1 MIEDIKEESLIGVDV
16 PEEIKKEECLSLKC
30 CAILGDGPA
39 DKISAYLSN
48 VFSVKV
54 KKSEIIG
61 YSFDYP
67 HDGQMA
73 FFLSNGIQLIV
84 ADKWNRYS
92 IEEMFGWKTM
102 DSVGF

>member
-1 MIEDIKEESLIGVDV
+1 MIEDIKEESLIGFDE
-16 PEEIKKEECLSLKC
+16 PEETKKEECFSLKC

-67 HDGQMA
+67 HNGQMA

-92 IEEMFGWKTM
+92 IEEMFGWKTV

>member
-1 MIEDIKEESLIGVDV
+1 MIEDIKEKSLIGVDE
-16 PEEIKKEECLSLKC
+16 PEETKKEECLFLKC
-30 CAILGDGPA
+30 CAISGDGSA

-48 VFSVKV
+48 VFSVTV

-61 YSFDYP
+61 YSFYYP
-67 HDGQMA
+67 HNGQMA

-92 IEEMFGWKTM
+92 IEEMFGWKTV
-102 DSVGF
+102 DSIGF

>member
-1 MIEDIKEESLIGVDV
+1 MKNFQNLRI
-16 PEEIKKEECLSLKC
+16 
-30 CAILGDGPA
+30 
-39 DKISAYLSN
+39 
-48 VFSVKV
+48 F

-67 HDGQMA
+67 HNGQMA
-73 FFLSNGIQLIV
+73 FFLSIGIQLIV

>member
-1 MIEDIKEESLIGVDV
+1 MIEDIKEESLIGVDG

-39 DKISAYLSN
+39 DKISAYLPN

-67 HDGQMA
+67 HNGQMA

-92 IEEMFGWKTM
+92 IEEMFGWKTV

>member
-1 MIEDIKEESLIGVDV
+1 MIEDIKEESLIGVDE
-16 PEEIKKEECLSLKC
+16 PEETKKEECFSLKC
-30 CAILGDGPA
+30 CAILGDGSA

-48 VFSVKV
+48 IFSVKV

-67 HDGQMA
+67 HNGQMA

-84 ADKWNRYS
+84 ADKWNPYL
-92 IEEMFGWKTM
+92 IEEMFGWKTV

>member
-1 MIEDIKEESLIGVDV
+1 MIEDIKEKSLIGVDE

-39 DKISAYLSN
+39 DKINAYLSN

-67 HDGQMA
+67 HNGQMA

-92 IEEMFGWKTM
+92 IEEMFGWKTV

>member
-1 MIEDIKEESLIGVDV
+1 MFFL
-16 PEEIKKEECLSLKC
+16 
-30 CAILGDGPA
+30 
-39 DKISAYLSN
+39 
-48 VFSVKV
+48 VKV

-67 HDGQMA
+67 HNGQMA

-92 IEEMFGWKTM
+92 IEEMFGWKTV

>member
-1 MIEDIKEESLIGVDV
+1 MIEDIKEKSLIGVDE

-30 CAILGDGPA
+30 CAILGDDPA

-54 KKSEIIG
+54 KKNEIIG

-67 HDGQMA
+67 HNGQMA

-84 ADKWNRYS
+84 ADNWNRYS
-92 IEEMFGWKTM
+92 IEEMFGWKTV

>member
-1 MIEDIKEESLIGVDV
+1 MIEDIKEESLIGVYE
-16 PEEIKKEECLSLKC
+16 PEETKKEECFSLKC
-30 CAILGDGPA
+30 CAILGDGST
-39 DKISAYLSN
+39 DKISACLSN
-48 VFSVKV
+48 IFSVKV

-67 HDGQMA
+67 HNGQMA

-84 ADKWNRYS
+84 ADKWKRYS

>member
-1 MIEDIKEESLIGVDV
+1 MIEDIKEESLIGVDELEV
-16 PEEIKKEECLSLKC
+16 TKKEECFSLKC
-30 CAILGDGPA
+30 CAILGDGSA

-48 VFSVKV
+48 IFSVKV

-84 ADKWNRYS
+84 ADKWNPYL
-92 IEEMFGWKTM
+92 IEEMFGWKTV

>member
-1 MIEDIKEESLIGVDV
+1 MIEDIKEKSLIGVDE
-16 PEEIKKEECLSLKC
+16 PEETKKEECLFLKC
-30 CAILGDGPA
+30 CAISGDGSA

-54 KKSEIIG
+54 KKIEIIG

-67 HDGQMA
+67 HNGQMA

-92 IEEMFGWKTM
+92 IEEMFGWKTV
-102 DSVGF
+102 DSVGL

>member
-1 MIEDIKEESLIGVDV
+1 MIEDIKEESLIGVDE

-30 CAILGDGPA
+30 CAILGDVPA

-54 KKSEIIG
+54 KKSKIIG

-67 HDGQMA
+67 HNGQMA

-92 IEEMFGWKTM
+92 IEEMFGWKTV

>member
-1 MIEDIKEESLIGVDV
+1 MIEDIKEKSLIGVDE

-30 CAILGDGPA
+30 CAILGDVPA

-61 YSFDYP
+61 YLFE
-67 HDGQMA
+67 
-73 FFLSNGIQLIV
+73 LCNNTIV
-84 ADKWNRYS
+84 KKEIR
-92 IEEMFGWKTM
+92 EFH
-102 DSVGF
+102 V